1 MSVKEIYDMVYAIL
15 IVIAIIS
22 YTVVKLYSLKHEI
35 KNKWIDD
42 IPDLAA
48 GFVHEAETTGGN
60 GSKKMEIV
68 ITSVCN
74 ILRQHK
80 INITPEIESL
90 IKAFAEKEVAKM
102 NATDKSAK
110 DADEIIG
117 ALENKLRKA
126 TL

>member
-1 MSVKEIYDMVYAIL
+1 MVYALL
-15 IVIAIIS
+15 IIMAIITYS
-22 YTVVKLYSLKHEI
+22 VVKLYSLKHEI
-35 KNKWIDD
+35 KNKWIAQ
-42 IPDLAA
+42 IPVLAA

-60 GSKKMEIV
+60 SSKKMEIV

-90 IKAFAEKEVAKM
+90 IKAFAEKEVTEM

-110 DADEIIG
+110 DADEMID
-117 ALENKLRKA
+117 ALKNKLKEV
-126 TL
+126 TKL

>member
-15 IVIAIIS
+15 IVIAIIL

-35 KNKWIDD
+35 KNKWIAD

-48 GFVHEAETTGGN
+48 AFVHEAETTGGN

-68 ITSVCN
+68 ITSICN

-110 DADEIIG
+110 DADEIID
-117 ALENKLRKA
+117 ALENKLRKV
-126 TL
+126 TI